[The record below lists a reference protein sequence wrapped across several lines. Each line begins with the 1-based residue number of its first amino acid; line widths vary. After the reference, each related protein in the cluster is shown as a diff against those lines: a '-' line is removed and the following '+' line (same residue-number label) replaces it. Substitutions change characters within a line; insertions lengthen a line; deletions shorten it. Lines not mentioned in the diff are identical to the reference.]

1 MKRETLHAS
10 GLIRILSL
18 AFFVAQ
24 AASSQASIT
33 YLTTTTGAIYQY
45 DSVADM
51 AGQTNSATSGTL
63 INTIAAYGSDQGTTM
78 DLSTGAV
85 YRVTGSGDVVSYGNL
100 SGYLSD
106 SGGVTVGTG
115 LYSGNDSL
123 NGFSYDGAT
132 GGFYAVGG
140 GGTTNNAQGD
150 LIQWASLSDFLANS
164 NRTVTV
170 SGFNG
175 NLFNFYDP
183 DGTAGTTFGSP
194 PTYPATARTTHYYQ
208 SSGAGRLEGWESL
221 AHYTAAG
228 ATQGDKRVHYTGENV
243 YGGSS
248 SAFGSSSIDA
258 ATIFAIPEPGSMAL
272 LLAGG
277 LPLLRRRRSAGQ
289 PALG

>member
-1 MKRETLHAS
+1 MKRETVHAS
-10 GLIRILSL
+10 GLVRILPV
-18 AFFVAQ
+18 AFLLGQ
-24 AASSQASIT
+24 AASVQASIT

-51 AGQTNSATSGTL
+51 AGQTNSTTSGTL
-63 INTIAAYGSDQGTTM
+63 VTTIAAYGTDQGTTM
-78 DLSTGAV
+78 DLPTGAV
-85 YRVTGSGDVVSYGNL
+85 YRVTGSGDVISYGSL
-100 SGYLSD
+100 SGYLSA
-106 SGGVTVGTG
+106 SGGVTIAIG
-115 LYSGNDSL
+115 LYSGNDLL
-123 NGFSYDGAT
+123 NGLSYDGAT
-132 GGFYAVGG
+132 GGFYAIGG
-140 GGTTNNAQGD
+140 GSATNNAQGD
-150 LIQWASLSDFLANS
+150 LIQWASLNDFLTNS

-170 SGFNG
+170 AGFNG

-208 SSGAGRLEGWESL
+208 SSGTGRLEGWESL
-221 AHYTAAG
+221 AEYTAAG

-258 ATIFAIPEPGSMAL
+258 ATIFAVPEPGSMAL

-277 LPLLRRRRSAGQ
+277 LPLLRRRRNAGQ
-289 PALG
+289 SSVG